1 MRPNNVPV
9 SGDGRTGGYSSRELA
24 TRRGAIIVACK
35 CRIRRVLD
43 RVTRKQSELEIVIC
57 KKEHLLGCPRALN
70 SALSRWAVIRLPSV
84 VKCGADGV

>member
-9 SGDGRTGGYSSRELA
+9 SGDRRAGGYSSRELA
-24 TRRGAIIVACK
+24 TRRGAVIVACK

-43 RVTRKQSELEIVIC
+43 RVTTKQSEPDVFIC
-57 KKEHLLGCPRALN
+57 KGEHLLGCPRALN
-70 SALSRWAVIRLPSV
+70 SALSGWAVIRLPSV